1 MATKT
6 ASKAKT
12 LVIVES
18 PAKSKTIKKILGDD
32 YLIEASYGH
41 IRDLPPK
48 GLGFDVDNNF
58 KPTFSSASL
67 ALLLRTSS
75 FTEAYTIGSSTFS
88 MAVVRGSKL
97 KPWNTKP
104 IF

>member
-41 IRDLPPK
+41 IRDLPQK
-48 GLGFDVDNNF
+48 GLVLMLI
-58 KPTFSSASL
+58 TILSL
-67 ALLLRTSS
+67 H
-75 FTEAYTIGSSTFS
+75 FQ
-88 MAVVRGSKL
+88 
-97 KPWNTKP
+97 
-104 IF
+104 